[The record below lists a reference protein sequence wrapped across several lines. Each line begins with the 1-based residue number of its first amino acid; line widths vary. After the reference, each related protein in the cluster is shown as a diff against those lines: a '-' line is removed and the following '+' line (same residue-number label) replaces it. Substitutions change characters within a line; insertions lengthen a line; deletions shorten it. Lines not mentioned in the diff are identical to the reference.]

1 MPYSRPETVKE
12 LIDLLKLFPGHF
24 AIEFQG
30 LTLHQIKDR
39 GDVAS
44 FEFNEDFE
52 ITHDPIAFEHEQDNQ
67 SD

>member
-1 MPYSRPETVKE
+1 MPYSRPETVQE
-12 LIDLLKLFPGHF
+12 LIDLLKIFPGHY

-52 ITHDPIAFEHEQDNQ
+52 ITLDPNALHDDL
-67 SD
+67 